1 MRLIIIKD
9 DIAVMSKIYDNK
21 LIASFSDIAK
31 VHGTTKTRLWK
42 EFKRIKRNV
51 LQFNE
56 VEDYHIIDSYD
67 AKTIGI
73 FENLFPKGYK
83 YNTQTVLTEKG
94 YLKLA
99 KVLMLDKEMVELYVK
114 KYFGNKKLLQEN
126 TDTNKLDNIQKE
138 KTGTQ
143 TNNNIK
149 RRDNKMSSNLIT
161 IADKEIE
168 LKEYKGERVVTA
180 WDIEK
185 LHEKDVREINQ
196 QFKRNINN
204 LIENEDYFVVDRSYI
219 SESLSVRQTPQPVIQ
234 NFIPNNVK
242 EIILFTE
249 SGYLLLAKTFT
260 DERSWNIQ
268 RQLVKSYF
276 KLKELKEKVEAGEI
290 KIKKVNSETSS
301 NNNQLEQLKSIENI
315 ISAYKNAESRPEK
328 LMIIEMVAQ
337 MTGNKNKFGYGMAE
351 GATTELR
358 EGTVT
363 SQEIAEMMRSRYGLD
378 ENFTQG
384 SVNSLAKYNNL
395 TDERYRYL
403 YYNDTAMSNTFRY
416 YPDEII
422 PKLYDLIMDKKK
434 KRYAKYGL
442 AKPYH
447 ELHDME
453 IDDEDF

>member
-1 MRLIIIKD
+1 MQIIIIKD
-9 DIAVMSKIYDNK
+9 DIAVMSKIYDDK

-51 LQFNE
+51 LPFNE

-99 KVLMLDKEMVELYVK
+99 KVLMFDKEMTETYIE
-114 KYFGNKKLLQEN
+114 KYFRNRELLQEK
-126 TDTNKLDNIQKE
+126 TDSNNLENIQK
-138 KTGTQ
+138 KQTSTQ
-143 TNNNIK
+143 TNDKIK
-149 RRDNKMSSNLIT
+149 RRDDKMNSNLIT

-168 LKEYKGERVVTA
+168 LKEYNGERIVTA
-180 WDIEK
+180 WDIAE
-185 LHEKDVREINQ
+185 LHEREISKVNEN
-196 QFKRNINN
+196 FKYNINKF
-204 LIENEDYFVVDRSYI
+204 IENEDYYVLQRNKF
-219 SESLSVRQTPQPVIQ
+219 SESDFRVQ

-249 SGYLLLAKTFT
+249 SGYLLLTKTFT

-276 KLKELKEKVEAGEI
+276 KLKELKEKVESGEIEI
-290 KIKKVNSETSS
+290 KIANKQ
-301 NNNQLEQLKSIENI
+301 NNNSITQLNESQIELEKLRLMTHLI
-315 ISAYKNAESRPEK
+315 DTFKETEHKPEK
-328 LMIIEMVAQ
+328 LMIIETIANI
-337 MTGNKNKFGYGMAE
+337 TGNKNKFGYGMAE

-363 SQEIAEMMRSRYGLD
+363 SQEIAEMMRSKFGLD

>member
-51 LQFNE
+51 LPFNE

-99 KVLMLDKEMVELYVK
+99 KTLMLDREMTETYIK
-114 KYFGNKKLLQEN
+114 KYFRNRELLQEN
-126 TDTNKLDNIQKE
+126 TDSNNLENIQKE
-138 KTGTQ
+138 QTGTQ
-143 TNNNIK
+143 INENIK
-149 RRDNKMSSNLIT
+149 RRDDNMNSNLIT

-168 LKEYKGERVVTA
+168 LKEYNGERVVTA
-180 WDIEK
+180 WDIET

-219 SESLSVRQTPQPVIQ
+219 SESLAVIQ

-249 SGYLLLAKTFT
+249 SGYLLLTKTFT

-276 KLKELKEKVEAGEI
+276 KLKELKEKVESGEI
-290 KIKKVNSETSS
+290 EIKKANKQ
-301 NNNQLEQLKSIENI
+301 NNNLITQLNESQIELEKLRLMTHLI
-315 ISAYKNAESRPEK
+315 DTFKETEHKPEK
-328 LMIIEMVAQ
+328 LMIIETIANI
-337 MTGNKNKFGYGMAE
+337 TGNKNKFGYGMADS
-351 GATTELR
+351 ATTELR

-363 SQEIAEMMRSRYGLD
+363 SQEIAEMMRNKFGLD
-378 ENFTQG
+378 NNFTHG
-384 SVNSLAKYNNL
+384 SVNNLAKYNNL
-395 TDERYRYL
+395 TGERYRYL
-403 YYNDTAMSNTFRY
+403 YYNEAEMSNTFRY

-442 AKPYH
+442 SKPYH

>member
-42 EFKRIKRNV
+42 EFKGIKRNV
-51 LQFNE
+51 LPFNE

-99 KVLMLDKEMVELYVK
+99 KVLMLDKEMTETYIK
-114 KYFGNKKLLQEN
+114 KYFRNRELLQEN
-126 TDTNKLDNIQKE
+126 NDSNNLENIQKE
-138 KTGTQ
+138 Q
-143 TNNNIK
+143 TDTKINDNIK
-149 RRDNKMSSNLIT
+149 RRDDNMNSNLIT
-161 IADKEIE
+161 IADKKIE
-168 LKEYKGERVVTA
+168 LKEYNGERIVTA
-180 WDIEK
+180 WDIAE
-185 LHEKDVREINQ
+185 LHEREISKVNEN
-196 QFKRNINN
+196 FKYNINKF
-204 LIENEDYFVVDRSYI
+204 IENEDYYVLQRNKF
-219 SESLSVRQTPQPVIQ
+219 SESDFRVQ

-249 SGYLLLAKTFT
+249 SGYLLLTKTFT

-276 KLKELKEKVEAGEI
+276 KLKELKEKVESGEI
-290 KIKKVNSETSS
+290 EIKMANKQ
-301 NNNQLEQLKSIENI
+301 NNNSITQLNESQIELEKLRLMTHLI
-315 ISAYKNAESRPEK
+315 DTFKETEHKPEK
-328 LMIIEMVAQ
+328 LMIIETIANI
-337 MTGNKNKFGYGMAE
+337 TGNKNKFGYGMAD

-358 EGTVT
+358 KGTVT
-363 SQEIAEMMRSRYGLD
+363 SQEIAEMMRSKFGLD

-434 KRYAKYGL
+434 KRYTKYGL
-442 AKPYH
+442 SKPYH

>member
-1 MRLIIIKD
+1 MKLIIIKD
-9 DIAVMSKIYDNK
+9 DIAVMSKIYDSK

-51 LQFNE
+51 MPFNE

-83 YNTQTVLTEKG
+83 YNTQTMLTEKG

-99 KVLMLDKEMVELYVK
+99 KVLMFDKEMTETYIE
-114 KYFGNKKLLQEN
+114 KYFRNRDVLQEK
-126 TDTNKLDNIQKE
+126 TDSNNLKNIQKE
-138 KTGTQ
+138 KTSTQ

-149 RRDNKMSSNLIT
+149 RRNDKMNSNLIT

-168 LKEYKGERVVTA
+168 LKEYNGERVVTS
-180 WDIEK
+180 WDIAD
-185 LHEKDVREINQ
+185 LHEKDVKVVNQ
-196 QFKRNINN
+196 HFNRNITN
-204 LIENEDYFVVDRSYI
+204 LIENEDYYIISKETFLKSHFVT
-219 SESLSVRQTPQPVIQ
+219 LK
-234 NFIPNNVK
+234 NHAPNLK
-242 EIILFTE
+242 EVALFTE
-249 SGYLLLAKTFT
+249 SGYLLLVKGFT

-290 KIKKVNSETSS
+290 EIKKVNSEMSS

-315 ISAYKNAESRPEK
+315 ITAYKNAESRPEK

-337 MTGNKNKFGYGMAE
+337 MTGNKNKFGYGMAD

-363 SQEIAEMMRSRYGLD
+363 SQEIAEMMRSKFGLD

-434 KRYAKYGL
+434 KRYTKYGL
-442 AKPYH
+442 SKPYH

>member
-1 MRLIIIKD
+1 MRLIIIKN

-51 LQFNE
+51 LPFNE

-67 AKTIGI
+67 AKSIGI

-99 KVLMLDKEMVELYVK
+99 KTLMLDKGMVEIYVK

-126 TDTNKLDNIQKE
+126 RDSNNLDNIQKE
-138 KTGTQ
+138 QTSTQ

-149 RRDNKMSSNLIT
+149 RRNDKMNSNLIT
-161 IADKEIE
+161 IAGKEIE
-168 LKEYKGERVVTA
+168 LKEYNGERVVTA
-180 WDIEK
+180 WDIET

-219 SESLSVRQTPQPVIQ
+219 SESLAVIQ

-249 SGYLLLAKTFT
+249 SGYLLLTKTFT

-276 KLKELKEKVEAGEI
+276 KLKELKEKVKSGEI
-290 KIKKVNSETSS
+290 EIKNVNSEISS

-315 ISAYKNAESRPEK
+315 ISAYKSAESRPEK

-363 SQEIAEMMRSRYGLD
+363 SQEIAEMMRSKFGLD

>member
-1 MRLIIIKD
+1 MQIIIIKD
-9 DIAVMSKIYDNK
+9 DIAVMSKIYDDK

-51 LQFNE
+51 LPFNE

-99 KVLMLDKEMVELYVK
+99 KVLMFDKEMTETYIE
-114 KYFGNKKLLQEN
+114 KYFRNRELLQEK
-126 TDTNKLDNIQKE
+126 TDSNNLENIQK
-138 KTGTQ
+138 KQTSTQ
-143 TNNNIK
+143 TNDKIK
-149 RRDNKMSSNLIT
+149 RRDDKMNSNLIT

-168 LKEYKGERVVTA
+168 LKEYNGERVVTS
-180 WDIEK
+180 WDIAD
-185 LHEKDVREINQ
+185 LHEKDVKVVNQ
-196 QFKRNINN
+196 HFNRNITN
-204 LIENEDYFVVDRSYI
+204 LIENEDYYIISKETFLKSHFVT
-219 SESLSVRQTPQPVIQ
+219 LK
-234 NFIPNNVK
+234 NHAPNLK
-242 EIILFTE
+242 EVALFTE
-249 SGYLLLAKTFT
+249 SGYLLLVKGFT

-290 KIKKVNSETSS
+290 EIKKVNSEIPS

-315 ISAYKNAESRPEK
+315 ITAYKNAESRPEK

-363 SQEIAEMMRSRYGLD
+363 SQEIAEMMRSKFGLD

-442 AKPYH
+442 SKPYH

>member
-1 MRLIIIKD
+1 MQLIIIKD
-9 DIAVMSKIYDNK
+9 DIVVMSKIYDNK

-31 VHGTTKTRLWK
+31 VHGTSKTRLWK

-51 LQFNE
+51 LPFNE

-67 AKTIGI
+67 AKSIGI

-99 KVLMLDKEMVELYVK
+99 KVLMLDKEMTETYIK
-114 KYFGNKKLLQEN
+114 KYFRNRELLQEN
-126 TDTNKLDNIQKE
+126 TGSNNLENIQKE
-138 KTGTQ
+138 QTSTQ

-149 RRDNKMSSNLIT
+149 RRNDKMNSNLIT
-161 IADKEIE
+161 IAGKEIE
-168 LKEYKGERVVTA
+168 LKEYNGERVVTS
-180 WDIEK
+180 WDIAD
-185 LHEKDVREINQ
+185 LHEKDVKVVNQ
-196 QFKRNINN
+196 HFNRNITN
-204 LIENEDYFVVDRSYI
+204 LIENEDYYIISKETFLKSHFVT
-219 SESLSVRQTPQPVIQ
+219 LK
-234 NFIPNNVK
+234 NHAPNLK
-242 EIILFTE
+242 EVALFTE
-249 SGYLLLAKTFT
+249 SGYLLLVKGFT

-290 KIKKVNSETSS
+290 EIKKVNSEISS

-363 SQEIAEMMRSRYGLD
+363 SQEIAEMMRSKFGLD

>member
-1 MRLIIIKD
+1 MKLIIIKD
-9 DIAVMSKIYDNK
+9 DIAVMSKIYDDK

-51 LQFNE
+51 LPFNE

-67 AKTIGI
+67 AKSIGI

-99 KVLMLDKEMVELYVK
+99 KVLMFDKEMTETYIE
-114 KYFGNKKLLQEN
+114 KYFRNRELLQEK
-126 TDTNKLDNIQKE
+126 TDSNNLENIQKE
-138 KTGTQ
+138 QTSTQ
-143 TNNNIK
+143 TNDKIK
-149 RRDNKMSSNLIT
+149 RRDDKMSSNLIA
-161 IADKEIE
+161 IAGKEIE
-168 LKEYKGERVVTA
+168 LKEYNGERVVTA

-219 SESLSVRQTPQPVIQ
+219 SESLSVRQTLQPVIQ

-249 SGYLLLAKTFT
+249 SGYLLLTKTFT

-290 KIKKVNSETSS
+290 EIKKVNSEIPS

-337 MTGNKNKFGYGMAE
+337 MTGNKNKFGYGMAD
-351 GATTELR
+351 GATTELK

-363 SQEIAEMMRSRYGLD
+363 SQEIAEIMRSRYGLD

-403 YYNDTAMSNTFRY
+403 YYNDTTMSNSFRY

-422 PKLYDLIMDKKK
+422 PKMYDLIMDKKK

>member
-9 DIAVMSKIYDNK
+9 DIVVMSKIYDNK

-51 LQFNE
+51 LPFNE

-99 KVLMLDKEMVELYVK
+99 KVLMLDKEMTETYIK
-114 KYFGNKKLLQEN
+114 KYFRNRELLQEN
-126 TDTNKLDNIQKE
+126 TGSNNLENIQKE
-138 KTGTQ
+138 QTWTQ
-143 TNNNIK
+143 INENIK
-149 RRDNKMSSNLIT
+149 RRDNNMNSNLIT

-168 LKEYKGERVVTA
+168 LKEYNGERVVTS
-180 WDIEK
+180 WDIAD
-185 LHEKDVREINQ
+185 LHEKDVKVVNQ
-196 QFKRNINN
+196 HFNRNITN
-204 LIENEDYFVVDRSYI
+204 LIENEDYYIISKETFLKSHFVT
-219 SESLSVRQTPQPVIQ
+219 LK
-234 NFIPNNVK
+234 NHAPNLK
-242 EIILFTE
+242 EVALFTE
-249 SGYLLLAKTFT
+249 SGYLLLVKGFT

-276 KLKELKEKVEAGEI
+276 K
-290 KIKKVNSETSS
+290 
-301 NNNQLEQLKSIENI
+301 
-315 ISAYKNAESRPEK
+315 
-328 LMIIEMVAQ
+328 
-337 MTGNKNKFGYGMAE
+337 
-351 GATTELR
+351 
-358 EGTVT
+358 
-363 SQEIAEMMRSRYGLD
+363 
-378 ENFTQG
+378 
-384 SVNSLAKYNNL
+384 
-395 TDERYRYL
+395 
-403 YYNDTAMSNTFRY
+403 NDTAMSNTFRY

-434 KRYAKYGL
+434 KRYTKYGL
-442 AKPYH
+442 SKPYH

>member
-1 MRLIIIKD
+1 MQLIIIKD

-51 LQFNE
+51 LPFNE
-56 VEDYHIIDSYD
+56 VEDYHIINSYD

-99 KVLMLDKEMVELYVK
+99 KTLMLDREMIEAYIE
-114 KYFGNKKLLQEN
+114 KYFRNRELLQEN
-126 TDTNKLDNIQKE
+126 TGSNNLENIQKE
-138 KTGTQ
+138 QTETQ
-143 TNNNIK
+143 INENIK
-149 RRDNKMSSNLIT
+149 RRDDKMNSNLIT
-161 IADKEIE
+161 ITGKQIEI
-168 LKEYKGERVVTA
+168 KEYNGERVITA
-180 WDIEK
+180 WDIAK
-185 LHEKDVREINQ
+185 IHERDVNEITKNFNRNRET
-196 QFKRNINN
+196 FD
-204 LIENEDYFVVDRSYI
+204 LNEDYFI
-219 SESLSVRQTPQPVIQ
+219 LNKKEFSERLKIVQD
-234 NFIPNNVK
+234 FIPNNVK

-249 SGYLLLAKTFT
+249 SGYLLLTKTFS
-260 DERSWNIQ
+260 DKLSWTIQ
-268 RQLVKSYF
+268 KELIKAYF
-276 KLKELKEKVEAGEI
+276 KLKELKEKVESGELEI
-290 KIKKVNSETSS
+290 KKINSETQS

-315 ISAYKNAESRPEK
+315 ITAYKNAESRPEK

-363 SQEIAEMMRSRYGLD
+363 SQEIAEIMRSRYGLD

>member
-51 LQFNE
+51 LPFNE

-83 YNTQTVLTEKG
+83 YNTQTVLTDKG

-99 KVLMLDKEMVELYVK
+99 KVLMLDKEMVEIYVK

-126 TDTNKLDNIQKE
+126 RDSNNLENIQKE
-138 KTGTQ
+138 QTNTQ

-149 RRDNKMSSNLIT
+149 RRDDKMNSNLIT

-168 LKEYKGERVVTA
+168 LKEYNGERVVTS
-180 WDIEK
+180 WDIAD
-185 LHEKDVREINQ
+185 LHEKDVKVVNQ
-196 QFKRNINN
+196 HFNRNITN
-204 LIENEDYFVVDRSYI
+204 LIENEDYYIISKEKFLKSHFVT
-219 SESLSVRQTPQPVIQ
+219 LK
-234 NFIPNNVK
+234 NHAPNLK
-242 EIILFTE
+242 EVALFTE
-249 SGYLLLAKTFT
+249 SGYLLLVKGFT

-290 KIKKVNSETSS
+290 EIKKVNSEISS

-337 MTGNKNKFGYGMAE
+337 MTGNKNKFGYGMAD

-363 SQEIAEMMRSRYGLD
+363 SQEIAEMMRSKFGLD

-442 AKPYH
+442 SKPYH